1 MPSIK
6 IVGQFIEC
14 EKSRSLAGLSV
25 LNISFKLPA
34 IVASVM
40 GVDNS
45 PFLIQKPLAPRL

>member
-6 IVGQFIEC
+6 MVGQFIEY
-14 EKSRSLAGLSV
+14 EKSRSLAGWSV

-45 PFLIQKPLAPRL
+45 PFLIQKPLNE

>member
-6 IVGQFIEC
+6 MVGQFIEC

-40 GVDNS
+40 G
-45 PFLIQKPLAPRL
+45 LIIHHF